1 MPSLPAAGAMRI
13 NKELASRTRTN
24 GLRIW
29 RAWRGLKKAP
39 AKLKILRRQ
48 SALRPLCLNSPLE
61 MAEI

>member
-1 MPSLPAAGAMRI
+1 MRI
-13 NKELASRTRTN
+13 INEASLANPNQRPVYLESVAR
-24 GLRIW
+24 
-29 RAWRGLKKAP
+29 LKKAP